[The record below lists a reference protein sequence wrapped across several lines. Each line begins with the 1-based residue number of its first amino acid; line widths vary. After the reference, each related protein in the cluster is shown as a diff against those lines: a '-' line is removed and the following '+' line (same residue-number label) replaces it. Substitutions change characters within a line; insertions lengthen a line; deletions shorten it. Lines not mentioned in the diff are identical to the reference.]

1 MIILIILLA
10 SIIVALLRGGRLM
23 NLASL
28 NLRWRGV
35 IIAGFLLQVLIFS
48 SFWESRNGLAGLT
61 PLAYIVSMLLLL
73 AALAANYRLPG
84 MWLIAAGFFLNF
96 AAIVLNGGHM
106 PASPAAMQ
114 IAGMPVLQPGQIS
127 SNSIGMGANTIA
139 FFICD
144 IFAMPQGFIFP
155 NVFSVGD
162 ILIAAGA
169 VYLAQKALVDSPS
182 PHRSAEAAPLD
193 Q

>member
-1 MIILIILLA
+1 MIILVVLLA
-10 SIIVALLRGGRLM
+10 SMIVALLRGGRLM

-35 IIAGFLLQVLIFS
+35 IITGFLLQVLVFS
-48 SFWESRNGLAGLT
+48 SIWESKDLILLT
-61 PLAYIVSMLLLL
+61 PLVYIFSMLLLL
-73 AALAANYRLPG
+73 VALVANYRLPG
-84 MWLIAAGFFLNF
+84 MRLITGGFFLNF

-106 PASPAAMQ
+106 PASPTAMQ

-127 SNSIGMGANTIA
+127 SNSIGMGADTIA

-144 IFAMPQGFIFP
+144 IFAIPIGFIFP
-155 NVFSVGD
+155 NVFSAGD
-162 ILIAAGA
+162 VLIAAGA

-182 PHRSAEAAPLD
+182 QHPSSEATPLD
-193 Q
+193 R

>member
-1 MIILIILLA
+1 MIILVALLV
-10 SIIVALLRGGRLM
+10 SMIVALLRGGQLT

-48 SFWESRNGLAGLT
+48 SSWESQSALVTLT
-61 PLAYIVSMLLLL
+61 PLAYLISMLLLL

-84 MWLIAAGFFLNF
+84 MRLLAIGFFLNF

-106 PASPAAMQ
+106 PASPAALQ
-114 IAGMPVLQPGQIS
+114 AAGLHVLQPGQIS

-144 IFAMPQGFIFP
+144 IFAIPEGFIFP

-162 ILIAAGA
+162 VLIAAGA
-169 VYLAQKALVDSPS
+169 VYLAQKALVDSTSQHRPS
-182 PHRSAEAAPLD
+182 ESAPLN
-193 Q
+193 